1 MAVGLFGEQDPIRFG
16 KLSRS
21 VFTMFQVC
29 TGDGWAS
36 DVTRSLFYEDGEV
49 SPVPAIFFVSYML
62 VCYVDL

>member
-1 MAVGLFGEQDPIRFG
+1 
-16 KLSRS
+16 
-21 VFTMFQVC
+21 MFQVC

-62 VCYVDL
+62 VSYVDL